1 MERAEGWGV
10 SYSDSKTP
18 PSLLTPPPGA
28 GPGAEP
34 NPQTAVYLHPAQMH
48 AATAPCAIRTLL
60 GSCVAVCLWDPETHV
75 GGAVHYLLP
84 RGRHSNGET
93 GRYGTLAIPALIRAV
108 CALGANRA
116 GLKAKIF
123 GGARVLPALQS
134 ANGSSLGDHNAA
146 VAWEVLAAESVPV
159 IGSDLGGDHG
169 RRVLFHVEDGSAWVW
184 RLKAP

>member
-1 MERAEGWGV
+1 MIG
-10 SYSDSKTP
+10 SDGKTP
-18 PSLLTPPPGA
+18 APLLTPPPA
-28 GPGAEP
+28 SLVEP

-60 GSCVAVCLWDPETHV
+60 GSCVAVCVWDPEAHV

-93 GRYGTLAIPALIRAV
+93 GRYGTLAIPALVRAV

-116 GLKAKIF
+116 ALKAKIF
-123 GGARVLPALQS
+123 GGARVLPALHT
-134 ANGSSLGDHNAA
+134 AGGASLGDHNAA
-146 VAWEVLAAESVPV
+146 VAWELLAAENVPV
-159 IGSDLGGDHG
+159 VGSDLGGDYG
-169 RRVLFHVEDGSAWVW
+169 RRVLFHVEDGAAWVW